1 MDKKQE
7 DSRELLRDVI
17 SLLENN
23 KLLDLR
29 ELLEEYHIMDI
40 FDVMENL
47 DEDMKIKLFEV
58 LPIDMSASILE
69 EDLAEAATLNV
80 RWAYMVPAQEQ
91 FQAESRW

>member
-47 DEDMKIKLFEV
+47 DEDMKIKIFHLLLLLILGQFVFLF
-58 LPIDMSASILE
+58 
-69 EDLAEAATLNV
+69 
-80 RWAYMVPAQEQ
+80 
-91 FQAESRW
+91 